1 MARRAEVDRPW
12 LRPREDDGADEA
24 RERTRN
30 GRQESKRSGSGDGGQ
45 GDSMGGVLKR
55 TIRESKRDNL
65 TDWAAAMTYYGSW
78 RSSRRSSRSCRSS
91 V

>member
-1 MARRAEVDRPW
+1 MAEAARGRR
-12 LRPREDDGADEA
+12 GDEA

-55 TIRESKRDNL
+55 TIREFKRDNL
-65 TDWAAAMTYYGSW
+65 TDWAAALTYYGSW